1 MTGRH
6 DRRSIHLVVRC
17 KHARAACHGLRWNAH
32 WTRGMRG
39 VEVRLPLTDTH
50 AVSTPEPKPW
60 WRFSFAY
67 YVGFAA
73 LGAIALAYGFLPAAL
88 AILSLIAGLA
98 GALYVGLQMLS
109 LRSSSA
115 TRRAAWAEDV
125 SWSLPYALV
134 AGMLILRSWDGA
146 APRGRGYARSRGGG
160 GRCESRSQRS
170 LRRDRVASGK
180 GASPVIP

>member
-1 MTGRH
+1 
-6 DRRSIHLVVRC
+6 
-17 KHARAACHGLRWNAH
+17 
-32 WTRGMRG
+32 MRG

-134 AGMLILRSWDGA
+134 AGMLIFALGMALLLAGVGTLGVEA
-146 APRGRGYARSRGGG
+146 AAV
-160 GRCESRSQRS
+160 
-170 LRRDRVASGK
+170 VASLGVSGVFAVIGWRRGK
-180 GASPVIP
+180 ARRR